1 MEFDVFFSI
10 SQTPDSAGTFPD
22 ETTMYS
28 NYLEQLQV
36 ADELGYGV
44 AWLAQAHLSTEVQ
57 KQNRNPVI
65 PHWQGEV
72 GLCTDFFQLA
82 LLSMEKT
89 NQIEIG
95 SAVLS
100 ILANGGPIAVA
111 ERIGNF
117 CALQEVRGDSRKLN
131 VGFSAGRF
139 QFMAAPYGIVPRNGL
154 EEAAWSA
161 LRGKIFWE
169 ASEIMLRLIRGDTIC
184 SNDIRETI
192 LTREDFRS
200 EEDWKAVQDAN
211 GSGDSEIKIPRRY
224 VFEDIKSVP
233 QEWNRE
239 KLNLVL
245 GSHQPELQVY
255 VNQFMPVQVFNL
267 SITQPEVIE
276 ATHERMQKSYQGE
289 WQRRMMPRTVMV
301 FLNEEDGLTDEEKN
315 AAAKIESEGALSS
328 YWSALEGTL
337 DPNKVAKA
345 ANNAVI
351 GNAKEVAAQIK
362 ERFHPDDRLMLWFD
376 FFRHDSER
384 ICRDMRAFMD
394 MVVPLVNGSD
404 A

>member
-10 SQTPDSAGTFPD
+10 SQTPDGAGTFPD
-22 ETTMYS
+22 ENTMYS

-57 KQNRNPVI
+57 KRNRNPVI

-89 NQIEIG
+89 TQIEIG

-139 QFMAAPYGIVPRNGL
+139 QFMAAPYGIVPRNAL

-169 ASEIMLRLIRGDTIC
+169 ASEIMLRLIRGDTI
-184 SNDIRETI
+184 SSDEIRETT
-192 LTREDFRS
+192 LAREDFRT
-200 EEDWKAVQDAN
+200 EEDWKTVQDAN
-211 GSGDSEIKIPRRY
+211 GSDDVQIEIPRRY

-233 QEWNRE
+233 QEWNRD

-245 GSHQPELQVY
+245 GSHQPELQVH

-276 ATHERMQKSYQGE
+276 ATHERMKKVYQGE

-301 FLNEEDGLTDEEKN
+301 FLNEEEGLSEEEKS
-315 AAAKIESEGALSS
+315 ASAKVESEGALSS